1 MAHAKAEF
9 MGTVEF
15 GGPAAAPKPMPYDPD
30 VLKAIVNS
38 GKLV

>member
-15 GGPAAAPKPMPYDPD
+15 GGPAAATKAMPYDAD